1 MEIFNL
7 IKILLIVVFIVDYS
21 GVVLYIKKLIWKLLN
36 GNKIPFKWFELKP
49 FDCSLC
55 MSFWTLII
63 YCLFNNYGILNS
75 IFIGVIGAYLA
86 SFLSDLLNYIFYIY
100 KKIIKY

>member
-7 IKILLIVVFIVDYS
+7 FKILFTIVFIVDYS
-21 GVVLYIKKLIWKLLN
+21 GVVLYIKKLIWRFLN
-36 GNKIPFKWFELKP
+36 GNKLPFQYYQIKP

-55 MSFWTLII
+55 MSFWVLLI
-63 YCLFNNYGILNS
+63 YCLFNHYGLLNS
-75 IFIGVIGAYLA
+75 LFIGTIGAYLA
-86 SFLSDLLNYIFYIY
+86 SFLSNLLEYIFYIY